1 LKNALPATE
10 EDSVRVFFD
19 SSAFVK
25 RYVSEPGTEAVLHW
39 CDRATEIGLSAI
51 ELPEIV
57 SAFCRLRREDKID
70 ETRYRQLKSLL
81 LADIEDAAICDLT
94 PAVLAQSITSLET
107 NVLRGMDAIHIG
119 SAVLLKA
126 DVFISA
132 DQRQRDAA
140 LRAGLQVDVV

>member
-1 LKNALPATE
+1 M
-10 EDSVRVFFD
+10 RVFFD

-25 RYVSEPGTEAVLHW
+25 RYVSEAGTEVVLAW
-39 CDRATEIGLSAI
+39 CDRASEIGLSGIA
-51 ELPEIV
+51 LPEIV

-70 ETRYRQLKSLL
+70 DTQYRQLKSLL

-94 PAVLAQSITSLET
+94 PEVLAQSIASLET

-119 SAVLLKA
+119 SAVALKA

-132 DQRQRDAA
+132 DQRQCDAA
-140 LRAGLQVDVV
+140 NRAGLRVEKL